1 MISLLKPVKVSS
13 TSKAELI
20 FIEKQGL
27 VTKGPCP
34 QLEIEAMKA
43 TAHGPQT
50 RLVTY

>member
-1 MISLLKPVKVSS
+1 MNTVKISY

-34 QLEIEAMKA
+34 QLEIEAVKA
-43 TAHGPQT
+43 TAHGPQN
-50 RLVTY
+50 RPVTY